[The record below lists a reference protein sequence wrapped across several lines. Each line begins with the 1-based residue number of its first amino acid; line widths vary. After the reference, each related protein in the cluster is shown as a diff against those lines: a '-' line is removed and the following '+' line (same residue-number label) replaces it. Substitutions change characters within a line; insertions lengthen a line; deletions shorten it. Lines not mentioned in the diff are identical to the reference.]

1 MSAPKARIHQQG
13 EILDY
18 TASAD
23 KLGGAVVKVDDGRCG
38 VLVGDVANGA
48 QTGALVEGIVKV
60 EKKQEAFAAGADVWF
75 DADGNPYLG
84 TATTGAATGTPCS
97 ATGDV
102 YMGKTVSAAGANDR
116 HCYVALN
123 ERKVGNISAAS
134 ANVAASAEVEN
145 TTDETAFD
153 KKATLVGA
161 SLSAGDVIRIR
172 AQGKVNDNNAA
183 DTLNVKLKVGTEE
196 IVATGAVDVADGD
209 LFYIDAAVVVRIAG
223 AGGHLCACGVVAL
236 GVPGTVTA
244 KPFAKADAAEDL
256 SGSIDVTVTATWS
269 AAHADNEVQLDN
281 LIVEVVPA
289 T

>member
-1 MSAPKARIHQQG
+1 MSAPKARFFKEG
-13 EILDY
+13 AVLDY
-18 TASAD
+18 TAAAD
-23 KLGGAVVKVDDGRCG
+23 KLGGDVVAVAGLCG
-38 VLVGDVANGA
+38 VLVRDVANGYVGSA
-48 QTGALVEGIVKV
+48 QVQGLVKV
-60 EKKQEAFAAGADVWF
+60 EKKQEALAAGADVWF

-84 TATTGAATGTPCS
+84 TVGSGAATGTPCS
-97 ATGDV
+97 DTGDV
-102 YMGKTVSAAGANDR
+102 YMGKVPYAAGANDT
-116 HCYVALN
+116 HCYAMLN
-123 ERKVGNISAAS
+123 ARKVGNRTAAS

-172 AQGKVNDNNAA
+172 AQGLVNDNNAA
-183 DTLNVKLKVGTEE
+183 DTLNIKLKVGTEE

-209 LFYIDAAVVVRIAG
+209 IFFIDAAVVVRIAG
-223 AGGHLCACGVVAL
+223 AGGHLCACGVVGL

-281 LIVEVVPA
+281 LVVEVVPA